1 VAYCTKQAKKHLD
14 TIESFLYNE
23 YSIVVEYGIDVKDG
37 YYQED
42 KIVEI
47 NSRQNL
53 NSRVHSL
60 LHEAG
65 HAIIRAK
72 SKDSWSE
79 RFPYMKN
86 HSGFARG
93 NIKHRLDVFREEVL
107 AWEEGKTL
115 ADTLSIK
122 LDQEVFAKHRT
133 AALKTY
139 SDWI

>member
-1 VAYCTKQAKKHLD
+1 MAYSKEQAKRYLD

-23 YSIVVEYGIDVKDG
+23 YSIVVEYGADLADC
-37 YYQED
+37 YYQD
-42 KIVEI
+42 DQTVEI

-65 HAIIRAK
+65 HAIIRMRTE
-72 SKDSWSE
+72 DSWSE
-79 RFPYMKN
+79 VFPYMKN
-86 HSGFARG
+86 QSGFVKG
-93 NIKHRLDVFREEVL
+93 NIRHRLDVFREEVL
-107 AWEEGKTL
+107 AWEEAATL
-115 ADTLSIK
+115 ASNLSLE
-122 LDQEVFAKHRT
+122 LDQEVFARHRT